1 MSIVSPAMLLRAA
14 PAALV
19 LSFGVAGTAPAQD
32 QPQAGVAAAV
42 VSPVELRR
50 PAASSPLE
58 VASGSQIFLED
69 RILTGAGSRM
79 QVLLLD
85 ETTLTIGPNSDLV
98 IDRFVYDPESG
109 TGEIAAEMAT
119 GFLRYLSGQVAS
131 ETPENVRINTPA
143 ASMGIRGTALFI
155 AQSPDDPNTFFC
167 GVLGPGLDNNAFA
180 RRGACRIE
188 NEFGTTDVRRAGY
201 GAFVTQ
207 GSAPREPI
215 PFPEELLEQLHLAL
229 RPGGNV
235 VGASGGSGAGGVGVG
250 DNTAVASGQA
260 VAELRRTGAVSDAVL
275 GERFDQLTVNNDSN
289 VVDPIPPISPDPTI
303 EVPAFAQLTSNN
315 AFDLDLHAT
324 GPTGNGSRFH
334 VFFANPT
341 GPSGSDG
348 LPVVELDD
356 VADFPGSEVLTLRGF
371 NDGGVTRISVFNFS
385 DQTIGGTTLA
395 DQSDAMVSLLRN
407 GLIQRGPGGS
417 MVVSGDLI
425 DQIAPTAGSAGNTF
439 VAYEISPDGVITR
452 VGTTTDFPNSNAVQ

>member
-1 MSIVSPAMLLRAA
+1 
-14 PAALV
+14 
-19 LSFGVAGTAPAQD
+19 
-32 QPQAGVAAAV
+32 
-42 VSPVELRR
+42 
-50 PAASSPLE
+50 
-58 VASGSQIFLED
+58 
-69 RILTGAGSRM
+69 
-79 QVLLLD
+79 
-85 ETTLTIGPNSDLV
+85 
-98 IDRFVYDPESG
+98 
-109 TGEIAAEMAT
+109 
-119 GFLRYLSGQVAS
+119 
-131 ETPENVRINTPA
+131 
-143 ASMGIRGTALFI
+143 
-155 AQSPDDPNTFFC
+155 
-167 GVLGPGLDNNAFA
+167 
-180 RRGACRIE
+180 
-188 NEFGTTDVRRAGY
+188 
-201 GAFVTQ
+201 
-207 GSAPREPI
+207 
-215 PFPEELLEQLHLAL
+215 
-229 RPGGNV
+229 
-235 VGASGGSGAGGVGVG
+235 
-250 DNTAVASGQA
+250 ASGQA

-275 GERFDQLTVNNDSN
+275 GERFDQLTVNNDGN
-289 VVDPIPPISPDPTI
+289 VIDPIPPISPDPTI

-324 GPTGNGSRFH
+324 GPSDNGSRFH